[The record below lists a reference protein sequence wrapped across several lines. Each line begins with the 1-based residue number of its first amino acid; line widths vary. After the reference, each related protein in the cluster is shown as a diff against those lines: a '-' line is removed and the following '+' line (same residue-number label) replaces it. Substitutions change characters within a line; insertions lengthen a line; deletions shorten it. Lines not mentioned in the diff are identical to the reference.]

1 MILRLQQGKS
11 EARMEEHQYRR
22 YAEKR
27 FAHDAL
33 DHRDAAVR
41 SLVTRLRACQVRLL
55 HLGFPSSSSLPA
67 SLCFIQQTQFKS
79 LTQDRAACSTSNSL
93 PHPRSG
99 LPLFYSANSM

>member
-11 EARMEEHQYRR
+11 EARMEVHQYRR

-41 SLVTRLRACQVRLL
+41 SLVARLRACQVPSRLIGDVL
-55 HLGFPSSSSLPA
+55 A
-67 SLCFIQQTQFKS
+67 SQVGKEQAISCVTCYYHQVSVSVGTMDEENDGYTKVSRQ
-79 LTQDRAACSTSNSL
+79 
-93 PHPRSG
+93 
-99 LPLFYSANSM
+99 